1 VKKTVFAI
9 GLALLTLAA
18 SESSSTFGNQQSA
31 INVNPM
37 PASLLR
43 PAVPESASLVLL
55 GTAMFLLAR
64 HARRR
69 PRRDAVS
76 E

>member
-1 VKKTVFAI
+1 VKKIVFAI

-18 SESSSTFGNQQSA
+18 SESSSTFGTQQSA
-31 INVNPM
+31 VNMNPM
-37 PASLLR
+37 PTSLLR

-55 GTAMFLLAR
+55 GTAMFLFAR
-64 HARRR
+64 RARRR
-69 PRRDAVS
+69 PRRDAAS